1 MNTRG
6 NDALRDKLAA
16 EYVLG
21 ALRGGARRRFEGWM
35 YSDAALRMLVKEW
48 EQRLLPMHEFVRAQE
63 PPPQVWRNIE
73 MRLHLKPERSS
84 WHFWRGFGLGTASA
98 AVAAALV
105 VAVGLHQLREPS
117 YDLVATLT
125 DQQSQPALLV
135 KADTSKRLLQVHI
148 VGATP
153 VPPDRSL
160 QLWAIPRKGAPRSLG
175 VLGSDGRA
183 TFALAS
189 GAVGNDVVVLA
200 ISLEPRGGSPDPNG
214 PTGPVLYKGPWVRAM

>member
-1 MNTRG
+1 MNIRG
-6 NDALRDKLAA
+6 NDALRDRLAA

-21 ALRGGARRRFEGWM
+21 SLRGGARRRFEGWM
-35 YSDAALRMLVKEW
+35 YGDASLRMLVKEW
-48 EQRLLPMHEFVRAQE
+48 ERRLLPMHEFVRAQE
-63 PPPQVWRNIE
+63 PSPQVWRNIE

-98 AVAAALV
+98 AVAAALL
-105 VAVGLHQLREPS
+105 VAISLQQLRGPT

-125 DQQSQPALLV
+125 DQQAQPALLV
-135 KADTSKRLLQVHI
+135 QADTGKRLLQVHI
-148 VGATP
+148 VGGAP

-160 QLWAIPRKGAPRSLG
+160 QLWAIPKKGSPRSLG
-175 VLGSDGRA
+175 VLGTEGRG
-183 TFALAS
+183 TFSLGS
-189 GAVGNDVVVLA
+189 GAVGDDVVVLA